1 MRVNRIIWLPTIEDK
16 LIRKYHVTRD
26 EVKEVL
32 DSQPR
37 IRFVERGNVAGED
50 VYLALG
56 RTDAGRYL
64 AVYFIHK
71 LSGDALIIS
80 ARDMDSKERKQYA
93 KK

>member
-16 LIRKYHVTRD
+16 LLRKHHVTRD
-26 EVKEVL
+26 EVKEIL

-71 LSGDALIIS
+71 LSSDALIIS
-80 ARDMDSKERKQYA
+80 ARDMDAKERKQYG